1 MDVTY
6 AGIDLG
12 GTNIAA
18 ALGTADGSLV
28 ARRSAPTN
36 SHEGPHSVLA
46 RIAAL
51 VRELGGN
58 PAAVGV
64 GVPGDLD
71 LERGRS
77 LFLPNFPTQWRDVP
91 VVEPLRRALDCPVY
105 ILNDARLA
113 TLGEARYGR
122 GRTSRS
128 MVLFTL
134 GTGIGGGVVI
144 DGRLRI
150 TGGEIGHQ
158 TVAPD
163 GPRCGCGNCG
173 CVEALASGPALVGEA
188 ARLMRSG
195 QAPHLAELTGGNL
208 DAITPRE
215 MAQSSDPAVREAI
228 VRAGR
233 YLGIAAANL
242 VTSLRPELLVFG
254 GGVSAIDLLLDT
266 IREEVRAR
274 VRMFPVD
281 DVRVERSVLG
291 DQAGVYGGIALAAE
305 GGYQWNTATTT

>member
-6 AGIDLG
+6 AGVDLG
-12 GTNIAA
+12 GTNVAA
-18 ALGTADGSLV
+18 ALGTAAGRVV
-28 ARRSAPTN
+28 AHRTAATN
-36 SHEGPHSVLA
+36 SHEGPQAVLG
-46 RIAAL
+46 RIAEL
-51 VRELGGN
+51 VRELGGK

-64 GVPGDLD
+64 GVPGNLD
-71 LERGRS
+71 LERGCS

-91 VVEPLRRALDCPVY
+91 ITEPLRQTLGCPVH

-113 TLGEARYGR
+113 TLGEARFGH
-122 GRTSRS
+122 GRTARS

-134 GTGIGGGVVI
+134 GTGIGGGIVV
-144 DGRLRI
+144 DGRLRVA
-150 TGGEIGHQ
+150 GGEIGHQ

-163 GPRCGCGNCG
+163 GPRCGCGNRG

-188 ARLMRSG
+188 ARLVRSG
-195 QAPHLAELTGGNL
+195 QAPHLAELTGGSL
-208 DAITPRE
+208 DALTPRE
-215 MAQSSDPAVREAI
+215 MAQSRDAAVREAI

-242 VTSLRPELLVFG
+242 VTSLDPEVLVFG
-254 GGVSAIDLLLDT
+254 GGVAAIDLLLDT
-266 IREEVRAR
+266 IRDEVRAR

-281 DVRVERSVLG
+281 AVRVERSLLG